1 MSIGKLYPVAVTAD
15 NPIPKPMRERIV
27 DVALDLFARQGYQG
41 TSLRHIAERLG
52 VSKAAVYHHFHA
64 KDDIARTVVGR
75 ALDVLTEASDRLVV
89 AGTDPGA
96 WQRAL
101 PQIIDVVLRHR
112 QMLVVLERNE
122 DVFHAL
128 FANDADLGARMAQQ
142 NTKLSVL
149 FADPRLEPRVRV
161 RLGCTL
167 GAIFGPLV
175 MLSDHYQDMPADQ
188 LREQLMEVIKALLG
202 DL

>member
-1 MSIGKLYPVAVTAD
+1 
-15 NPIPKPMRERIV
+15 MRERIV

-89 AGTDPGA
+89 AGADPGA

-101 PQIIDVVLRHR
+101 VQVIDIALRHR

-128 FANDADLGARMAQQ
+128 FANDPELGARMAQQ
-142 NTKLSVL
+142 NMKLSVL
-149 FADPRLEPRVRV
+149 FADPRLDPRVRV
-161 RLGCTL
+161 RLGSTL

-175 MLSDHYQDMPADQ
+175 MLSDHYQDLPADR
-188 LREQLMEVIKALLG
+188 LREELMEVIEALLG

>member
-1 MSIGKLYPVAVTAD
+1 MAVTAD
-15 NPIPKPMRERIV
+15 NPVPKPMRERIV

-64 KDDIARTVVGR
+64 KDDIARVVVVR

-161 RLGCTL
+161 RLGSTL

-175 MLSDHYQDMPADQ
+175 MFSDHYQDMPTDQ
-188 LREQLMEVIKALLG
+188 LRDQLMEVIKALLG

>member
-1 MSIGKLYPVAVTAD
+1 MTAD

-128 FANDADLGARMAQQ
+128 FANDADIGARMAQQ

-149 FADPRLEPRVRV
+149 FADPQLEPRVRV
-161 RLGCTL
+161 RLGSTL

-175 MLSDHYQDMPADQ
+175 MLSDHYQDMPTDQ
-188 LREQLMEVIKALLG
+188 LREQLMEVIEALLG

>member
-1 MSIGKLYPVAVTAD
+1 
-15 NPIPKPMRERIV
+15 MRDRIV
-27 DVALDLFARQGYQG
+27 DVAVDLFARQGYQG

-52 VSKAAVYHHFHA
+52 VTKAAVYHHFHA

-75 ALDVLTEASDRLVV
+75 ALHVLTEASDRLVV

-101 PQIIDVVLRHR
+101 PQIIDIALQHR

-128 FANDADLGARMAQQ
+128 FANDPELGTQMAKQ
-142 NTKLSVL
+142 NTKLATL
-149 FADPRLEPRVRV
+149 FADPQLDPRVRV
-161 RLGCTL
+161 RLGATL

-175 MLSDHYQDMPADQ
+175 MLSDHYQDLSTDHLRDQ
-188 LREQLMEVIKALLG
+188 LMDVITALLS

>member
-1 MSIGKLYPVAVTAD
+1 MTAD
-15 NPIPKPMRERIV
+15 NPVPKPMRERIV

-64 KDDIARTVVGR
+64 KDDIARVVVVR

-161 RLGCTL
+161 RLGSTL

-175 MLSDHYQDMPADQ
+175 MFSDHYQDMPTDQ
-188 LREQLMEVIKALLG
+188 LRDQLMEVIKALLG

>member
-1 MSIGKLYPVAVTAD
+1 
-15 NPIPKPMRERIV
+15 MRERIV
-27 DVALDLFARQGYQG
+27 DVAVELFARQGYQG

-89 AGTDPGA
+89 AGTDPSA

-101 PQIIDVVLRHR
+101 PQIIDIALRHR

-128 FANDADLGARMAQQ
+128 FANDPEVGARLAAQ
-142 NTKLSVL
+142 NTKLSAL
-149 FADPRLEPRVRV
+149 FADPALDPKVRV
-161 RLGCTL
+161 RLGSTL

-188 LREQLMEVIKALLG
+188 LREQLMEVIKVLLDG
-202 DL
+202 L

>member
-1 MSIGKLYPVAVTAD
+1 
-15 NPIPKPMRERIV
+15 MRERIV

-101 PQIIDVVLRHR
+101 TQIIDIALRHR

-128 FANDADLGARMAQQ
+128 FANDPELGARMAQQ
-142 NTKLSVL
+142 NMKLSVL
-149 FADPRLEPRVRV
+149 FADPRLDPRVRV
-161 RLGCTL
+161 RLGSTL

-175 MLSDHYQDMPADQ
+175 MLSDHYQDLPADR
-188 LREQLMEVIKALLG
+188 LREELMEVIEALLG

>member
-1 MSIGKLYPVAVTAD
+1 MSIGKLYPVAVTAA
-15 NPIPKPMRERIV
+15 NPPAEPMRERIV
-27 DVALDLFARQGYQG
+27 DVAVELFARQGYQG

-64 KDDIARTVVGR
+64 KDDIARTVIGR

-101 PQIIDVVLRHR
+101 PQIIDIALRHR

-128 FANDADLGARMAQQ
+128 FANDPEVGARLSAQ
-142 NTKLSVL
+142 NTKLSAL
-149 FADPRLEPRVRV
+149 FADPALDPRVRV
-161 RLGCTL
+161 RLGSTL

-188 LREQLMEVIKALLG
+188 LREQLMEVIEVLLDG
-202 DL
+202 L